1 MWQLVYFAKMRHNI
15 AMHYIRFFLV
25 FSCMIASAES
35 VAQQSLH
42 EKFFSDLD
50 GNKDG
55 KIFKPEL
62 PQNLKRNFDRIDVD
76 NNGYISII
84 EHVAFFSE
92 NKDGHKKL
100 TKDWSGFKVIRD
112 ISYVGD
118 GHDRQSLDLALP
130 SAPSGCCER
139 S

>member
-1 MWQLVYFAKMRHNI
+1 MRQSI
-15 AMHYIRFFLV
+15 VMHYIKFFLV
-25 FSCMIASAES
+25 FSCMIVPAKS

-50 GNKDG
+50 RNKDG

-84 EHVAFFSE
+84 EHVTFFSR
-92 NKDGHKKL
+92 NIDTHKK
-100 TKDWSGFKVIRD
+100 
-112 ISYVGD
+112 
-118 GHDRQSLDLALP
+118 
-130 SAPSGCCER
+130 
-139 S
+139 